1 MSIAST
7 RPESKI
13 TAWFRALHRV
23 VIHGSYRP
31 EVDGLR
37 FLAIAFVIVGHLM
50 EHVVHEVG
58 RARALTASED
68 LLARLLPAAQ
78 TGVLLFFAISGYILA
93 AQFKRRW
100 LRKERLAYGAYFH
113 RRLVRIAPP
122 YLVVLVLGNIA
133 ILIAPSL
140 SKASGGDF
148 FPHLVASVLYVHGI
162 VFGELPRGFPPG
174 WSLEIEVQFY
184 LVAPFLFF
192 SYFRFRPRGREII
205 SGVITT
211 ILFACWMV
219 AGQYVFGE
227 VGRYYFAF
235 PKFLGFFWI
244 GLWLADLYPD
254 AVTDRPAAFGVI
266 DVLGLLGLTLLGALG
281 TLTHFISSWNV
292 VAAVEV
298 ARMLAV
304 LLVFFAAIRGQ
315 FFRRLFSIRPIA
327 FLGSACYSF
336 YLVHLQIVQIMTTVL
351 VKVIGAHS
359 VGGLYCLLLLVET
372 PIIVLAGLIFY
383 GLVERPFQLG
393 DPLSIFRRTTPLES
407 SR

>member
-1 MSIAST
+1 MSSASV
-7 RPESKI
+7 RRESII
-13 TAWFRALHRV
+13 TAWYRALHRV
-23 VIHGSYRP
+23 VLHGSYRP

-37 FLAIAFVIVGHLM
+37 FLAIIFVIVGHLM

-58 RARALTASED
+58 RVRPLTASEG

-100 LRKERLAYGAYFH
+100 LRKERLAYGQYFH

-122 YLVVLVLGNIA
+122 YLVVLILGNLA
-133 ILIAPSL
+133 ILVAPSL
-140 SKASGGDF
+140 SKVSGGNF
-148 FPHLVASVLYVHGI
+148 LPHLIGSMLYVHGI

-192 SYFRFRPRGREII
+192 AYFSLRPRGSEFLIGI
-205 SGVITT
+205 ITT
-211 ILFACWMV
+211 ILFACWMIL
-219 AGQYVFGE
+219 GQYLFGE

-254 AVTDRPAAFGVI
+254 AVTDRPGAFDPI
-266 DVLGLLGLTLLGALG
+266 DALGLLALALLTAFG
-281 TLTHFISSWNV
+281 TLTHFISNWNV

-304 LLVFFAAIRGQ
+304 LLVFLAAIRGQ
-315 FFRRLFSIRPIA
+315 FFRRLFSLRLVA

-351 VKVIGAHS
+351 VNILGAHS

-372 PIIVLAGLIFY
+372 PVIVTAGLIFY
-383 GLVERPFQLG
+383 GVIERPFQLG
-393 DPLSIFRRTTPLES
+393 DPLSILLRKKRLQS